1 MSALLAGQSV
11 SDVARQFQLSRNTV
25 KAWRASLGI
34 GSPKVDQQKAEEF
47 GDLIARYLREN
58 LTTLAVQA
66 EQFRDT
72 VWLKAQ
78 PASEAAVLHGV
89 LTDKAI
95 RLLEALQSDDE
106 APHAGNAGGSGDP
119 AQ

>member
-1 MSALLAGQSV
+1 MAALLAGQSV
-11 SDVARQFQLSRNTV
+11 SEVARQFRLSRNTV
-25 KAWRASLGI
+25 KSWRAALGI

-47 GDLIARYLREN
+47 GDLIGRYLREN

-72 VWLKAQ
+72 AWLKAQ
-78 PASEAAVLHGV
+78 AASEVAVLHGV

-95 RLLEALQSDDE
+95 RLLEALQSGNED
-106 APHAGNAGGSGDP
+106 APTGDAGGTGDP
-119 AQ
+119 TQ